1 MTMLGRRKLCA
12 VLGVVGALALLLG
25 GLGGLSSV
33 SAQEVVPETEGNPL
47 GEALGRGPGL
57 FGFGRGGEW
66 TMFNEAAD
74 VLGLTPEELF
84 TELHAGKTVPEVAE
98 AQGVE
103 MEELQ
108 ETLSAVREEAMRGR
122 IVQAVEEG
130 VISQEQADWL
140 LEGLDHGLFP
150 ARGFDRGFAGSRMRG
165 GPGRFCPRGGGSQQ
179 DRTDTSTLAASGGF
193 SL

>member
-1 MTMLGRRKLCA
+1 MMLGRRKLYA
-12 VLGVVGALALLLG
+12 VLGAVGALALLLG

-33 SAQEVVPETEGNPL
+33 SAQEVAPQTEDSPPGAVL
-47 GEALGRGPGL
+47 GQGPGL

-66 TMFNEAAD
+66 TMFDEAAD

-84 TELHAGKTVPEVAE
+84 TELHAGKTMPEVAE

-103 MEELQ
+103 MEDLQ
-108 ETLSAVREEAMRGR
+108 EALSAVREEAMRDQ

-130 VISQEQADWL
+130 AMSQEQADWL
-140 LEGLDHGLFP
+140 LEGLEQGFVP
-150 ARGFDRGFAGSRMRG
+150 GRGFGRGFGGGRMRG
-165 GPGRFCPRGGGSQQ
+165 GPGRFCPQGSGLQQ
-179 DRTDTSTLAASGGF
+179 DRSDTSTPSLPGGL